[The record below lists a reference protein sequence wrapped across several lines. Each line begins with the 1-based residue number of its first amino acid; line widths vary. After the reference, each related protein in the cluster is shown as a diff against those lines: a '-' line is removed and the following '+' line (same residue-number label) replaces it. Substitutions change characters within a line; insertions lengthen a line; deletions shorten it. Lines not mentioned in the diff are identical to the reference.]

1 MMIYTVNSYGSDRK
15 VAESEEKGIRLNYF
29 KEEVLFKLLE
39 YSKSHYDEVYSFF
52 IDISSFNNKS
62 LYKVLRENSL
72 MNRLTNKEAYSFY
85 IKYKDIFDI
94 LCEDDFPFRKKE
106 YVPFFL
112 HVLSL
117 TKDVEKRDEVFDKI
131 ISNLKKVFNMDITD
145 IYFDANGDKVLRL
158 NYQPWGNRSDA
169 RLCVIYY
176 REENFY
182 TDASFRA
189 LENKDAFC
197 VDVVLENPKFVI
209 KGFNMSAFSLGD
221 RNFKKKEWNMHIYD
235 LLFDEALLPS
245 YEDLKVTKCDLEEY
259 RKLEFDKKLGVVL
272 EKLETFEKA
281 SYALDKSLDRLL
293 DSNPS
298 FMDEYDDFDDIFDG
312 ITDDGQVEKVKK
324 LIKSKGVKKV

>member
-1 MMIYTVNSYGSDRK
+1 MMRYTTDLYDRK
-15 VAESEEKGIRLNYF
+15 VIEGEEEGIRLNYF

-52 IDISSFNNKS
+52 TDISSFNNKS
-62 LYKVLRENSL
+62 LDKVLYENSL
-72 MNRLTNKEAYSFY
+72 INRITNKEAYSFY

-94 LCEDDFPFRKKE
+94 LGEDNFLFKRKE
-106 YVPFFL
+106 YVPFFQ

-117 TKDVEKRDEVFDKI
+117 TKDLEKRDEVFDKI

-158 NYQPWGNRSDA
+158 NYQPWGNRSDS

-182 TDASFRA
+182 TDASFRT
-189 LENKDAFC
+189 LVNKDDFC
-197 VDVVLENPKFVI
+197 VDVALENPKFVI
-209 KGFNMSAFSLGD
+209 KGFNMAAFSLGD
-221 RNFKKKEWNMHIYD
+221 RNFRKKEWNMHIYD
-235 LLFDEALLPS
+235 LLFDDTLLPS
-245 YEDLKVTKCDLEEY
+245 NEDLKVTKCDLEEY
-259 RKLEFDKKLGVVL
+259 RRLEFDKKLGVVL
-272 EKLETFEKA
+272 EKLEAFEKA
-281 SYALDKSLDRLL
+281 SYALDKSLNGLL
-293 DSNPS
+293 ESDSS
-298 FMDEYDDFDDIFDG
+298 FMDEYDGFDG